1 MSGIHRQEICG
12 QNRLDSEVR
21 SPSASSR
28 LSVTTEPR
36 ESGMPPGK
44 RQASRGCRAVD
55 WLSVCR
61 HTTRSARMLRIWEF
75 KHGSIILWR
84 FINNLHTET
93 GDGFRRECETPIDR
107 LVSRM

>member
-1 MSGIHRQEICG
+1 MWP
-12 QNRLDSEVR
+12 NRLDGNVR

-44 RQASRGCRAVD
+44 RQASQGCRAVY

-61 HTTRSARMLRIWEF
+61 HTTGSARMGRIWQF
-75 KHGSIILWR
+75 KHGSIIPWR
-84 FINNLHTET
+84 FINNLHRET
-93 GDGFRRECETPIDR
+93 RDGFRWECETPGLTDSFPER
-107 LVSRM
+107 NLLQHKG